1 MQKLK
6 FRAWN
11 LINEEMIIL
20 ENSGLQYFDFEG
32 NYSLGFTVDAY
43 AGFWAHENYSRASKE
58 AKNFPIMQFVGLL
71 DINENEIYENDIVD
85 TVNHK
90 NLEVVWNDDACRFEM
105 RGRFELSNLIIPLT
119 CDTILDLSVLVIG
132 NIYNN

>member
-1 MQKLK
+1 MIKLK
-6 FRAWN
+6 FRAWDTFHK
-11 LINEEMIIL
+11 EMIIL

-43 AGFWAHENYSRASKE
+43 SGFWAHENYSKESKE

-90 NLEVVWNDDACRFEM
+90 NLEVVWNDDGCRFEM
-105 RGRFELSNLIIPLT
+105 RGRFDNSNLIIPLT
-119 CDTILDLSVLVIG
+119 CDTVLDSEVSVIG